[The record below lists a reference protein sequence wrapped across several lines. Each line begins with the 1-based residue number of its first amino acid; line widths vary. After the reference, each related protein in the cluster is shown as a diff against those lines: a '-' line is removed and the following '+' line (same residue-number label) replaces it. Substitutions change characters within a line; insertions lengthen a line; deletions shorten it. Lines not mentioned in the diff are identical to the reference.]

1 MLAKGVINEYVL
13 NYVDKNR
20 ESLKKKYPKFE
31 MFQKNF
37 QVTSDMIDE
46 IVKNGEKQGVKK
58 DEKLFT
64 PEIKL
69 FVKSLI
75 ARDLWN
81 MNELYRISNEENKI
95 LKAAVK
101 ALHDGTYGKIIK

>member
-1 MLAKGVINEYVL
+1 MVN
-13 NYVDKNR
+13 
-20 ESLKKKYPKFE
+20 
-31 MFQKNF
+31 
-37 QVTSDMIDE
+37 E
-46 IVKNGEKQGVKK
+46 IVKSGEKHDVKK
-58 DEKLFT
+58 DEKLLAPVV

-81 MNELYRISNEENKI
+81 MNELYRISNEGNKI

-101 ALHDGTYGKIIK
+101 ALQDGTYDKIIK

>member
-1 MLAKGVINEYVL
+1 
-13 NYVDKNR
+13 
-20 ESLKKKYPKFE
+20 

-37 QVTSDMIDE
+37 QVTGDMIYE
-46 IVKNGEKQGVKK
+46 IVKSGEKQGVKK
-58 DEKLFT
+58 DENLFT
-64 PEIKL
+64 PIVPEIKL

-101 ALHDGTYGKIIK
+101 ALNDGTYGRIIK

>member
-1 MLAKGVINEYVL
+1 M
-13 NYVDKNR
+13 
-20 ESLKKKYPKFE
+20 
-31 MFQKNF
+31 
-37 QVTSDMIDE
+37 
-46 IVKNGEKQGVKK
+46 KK
-58 DEKLFT
+58 DENLFT
-64 PEIKL
+64 PIVPEIKL

-101 ALHDGTYGKIIK
+101 ALNDGRTGGLSSNGTLLDKLKKLKTKS